1 MLLNYADCIFR
12 LNQTLQNIDSLQD
25 RYIVLHSI
33 RVGCEKQN
41 LPQQSKEIVYYW
53 IQDRIEQALN
63 EIGRVEENDG
73 AILVLI
79 AKKFAKA
86 TIVNRYALT
95 PNLPHSHS

>member
-1 MLLNYADCIFR
+1 M
-12 LNQTLQNIDSLQD
+12 
-25 RYIVLHSI
+25 
-33 RVGCEKQN
+33 GCEKQN
-41 LPQQSKEIVYYW
+41 LPQESKEIVYDW

-79 AKKFAKA
+79 AKNFARA
-86 TIVNRYALT
+86 TVVNRYALT